1 MKELSTG
8 LVLIPSRL
16 LGGEQSLCNAGMR
29 GGALHRWSTNDA
41 ENLVRSASGELSF
54 NFMTQGVADMP
65 RFLQFWFT
73 GDVFSLRLA
82 WGLPR

>member
-16 LGGEQSLCNAGMR
+16 LGGEHDLCNAGMR
-29 GGALHRWSTNDA
+29 GGALHRWSANDA

-54 NFMTQGVADMP
+54 NFMTQGAADMP
-65 RFLQFWFT
+65 RFTVLVYWRF
-73 GDVFSLRLA
+73 VFS
-82 WGLPR
+82 